1 MKGETMRV
9 ITKKQVWCRV
19 AGAIFAMGTAAT
31 VLGACSST
39 DSSPAPVI
47 ESLTDSDSTSTQAVS
62 APDWGHVHG
71 LSLLGDVLFIGSHE
85 GFWQQSPQQEP
96 VLLSQPVFDVM
107 GLSRTGD
114 RWLASGHPGPD
125 MDAPSDLGL
134 IESLDNGVTWKS
146 VSLSG
151 QVDFHRLVAAGDVLM
166 GVAAADNA
174 LMRSTD
180 GGKSWSDL
188 GTPPIF
194 DLAINPADASMIM
207 ATTENGTVVST
218 DGGTAFTPV
227 STPSQLM
234 LLSWSMEGLYAATV
248 DGQILF
254 STDSGA
260 NWDSRGTLG
269 GQPVALAADAS
280 NVVGAVGDSIFM
292 STDGGITFTER
303 ITG

>member
-1 MKGETMRV
+1 MRV
-9 ITKKQVWCRV
+9 MTKKQVWCRV
-19 AGAIFAMGTAAT
+19 AGTLFAMGTVVA

-47 ESLTDSDSTSTQAVS
+47 ESLTGSDSTSTPAVS
-62 APDWGHVHG
+62 APDWGHVHN

-85 GFWQQSPQQEP
+85 GFWRQSPQQEP

-134 IESLDNGVTWKS
+134 IESLDNGVTWKN

-166 GVAAADNA
+166 GVAAANNA

-180 GGKSWSDL
+180 GGTTWNNL

-194 DLAINPADASMIM
+194 DLAINPTDASTIM
-207 ATTENGTVVST
+207 ATTENGTVMST
-218 DGGTAFTPV
+218 DGGTAFIPV
-227 STPSQLM
+227 STPAQLM

-248 DGQILF
+248 DGRILF

-269 GQPVALAADAS
+269 GQPMALAADAG
-280 NVVGAVGDSIFM
+280 NVVGAVDHSIFT